1 MKEKIKSYLFLII
14 GSLVF
19 LFLPLLFS
27 PRPPEEENFLFTK
40 ASLRDFLANLLML
53 FFFFLNFYLLIQA
66 LYMKEKYVL
75 YGLILII
82 CFLAVCILPSLI
94 TGHNPF
100 LPNTDFLTKIHRGRR
115 AGRDL
120 MPNRPNGF
128 FFLEEIRHH
137 IFLFTAVIFSSA
149 FFREKVRNKIIEN
162 EKLQAELSHLKTQI
176 HPHFLF
182 NTLNSIYAL
191 SIQKDDKA
199 AETIVKLSEFMRYLL
214 KESNQDE
221 VLLEK
226 EITYIDNYI
235 DLQKSRLRNAVDL
248 EYKANGDF
256 WIHKIAPLLLF
267 PFIENAFK
275 YGVNPDENSV
285 IKIVIES
292 NEKHLNMTVFNHK
305 VSVVNIESSKIGLQ
319 NTLDRLQL
327 YYPKKHFLTI
337 EENEKSYTV
346 NLKIELV

>member
-1 MKEKIKSYLFLII
+1 M
-14 GSLVF
+14 
-19 LFLPLLFS
+19 LL
-27 PRPPEEENFLFTK
+27 
-40 ASLRDFLANLLML
+40 
-53 FFFFLNFYLLIQA
+53 FFFLNFYVLIQA
-66 LYMKEKYVL
+66 LYIKKKFVS
-75 YGLILII
+75 YGFILFI

-100 LPNTDFLTKIHRGRR
+100 YPNIDFLPKIHNGD
-115 AGRDL
+115 RDF
-120 MPNRPNGF
+120 MSNRPNGF

-137 IFLFTAVIFSSA
+137 VFLFVAVIFSSA
-149 FFREKVRNKIIEN
+149 FFREKVRNKNIEN

-191 SIQKDDKA
+191 SIKNDNKA
-199 AETIVKLSEFMRYLL
+199 PETIIKLSEFMRYLL

-235 DLQKSRLRNAVDL
+235 DLQKSRLRNTVDL
-248 EYKANGDF
+248 EYNANGDF
-256 WIHKIAPLLLF
+256 WKYKIAPLLLF

-285 IKIVIES
+285 IKITIKSIE
-292 NEKHLNMTVFNHK
+292 NDLNMTVFNHK
-305 VSVVNIESSKIGLQ
+305 VSVINIESSKIGLQ

-327 YYPKKHFLTI
+327 YYPKKHSLTI
-337 EENEKSYTV
+337 EENEQSYTV
-346 NLKIELV
+346 NLRIELE

>member
-1 MKEKIKSYLFLII
+1 MEEKFKSYFFLIT
-14 GSLVF
+14 GSLMF

-27 PRPPEEENFLFTK
+27 PRPPEEENFLFTRT
-40 ASLRDFLANLLML
+40 SLRDLLANLLML
-53 FFFFLNFYLLIQA
+53 LFFFLNFYVLIQA

-75 YGLILII
+75 YGLILTI

-100 LPNTDFLTKIHRGRR
+100 LPNTDFLPKINRRGEN
-115 AGRDL
+115 L
-120 MPNRPNGF
+120 IPNLPNGF

-137 IFLFTAVIFSSA
+137 IFLFVAVIFSSA
-149 FFREKVRNKIIEN
+149 FFREKIRNKVIEN

-191 SIQKDDKA
+191 SIKKDDKT

-214 KESNQDE
+214 KDSNQDE

-226 EITYIDNYI
+226 EIIYIDNYI

-248 EYKANGDF
+248 DYKVNGDF
-256 WIHKIAPLLLF
+256 GKYKIAPLLLF

-285 IKIVIES
+285 IKISIAS
-292 NEKHLNMTVFNHK
+292 NENHLNMTVFNNK
-305 VSVVNIESSKIGLQ
+305 VSIMNIESSKIGLQ
-319 NTLDRLQL
+319 NTRDRLQL
-327 YYPKKHFLTI
+327 YYPKKHSLSI
-337 EENEKSYTV
+337 EENEQSYIV
-346 NLKIELV
+346 NLRIELV

>member
-1 MKEKIKSYLFLII
+1 MQEKLKSYLFLII

-27 PRPPEEENFLFTK
+27 PHPPEEESFFFTR
-40 ASLRDFLANLLML
+40 ASLRDFFANLLML
-53 FFFFLNFYLLIQA
+53 LFFFLNFYVLIQA
-66 LYMKEKYVL
+66 LYIKKKYVL
-75 YGLILII
+75 YSFIIII
-82 CFLAVCILPSLI
+82 CLLIVCIVPSVI

-100 LPNTDFLTKIHRGRR
+100 TPHTDFLPEIHKP
-115 AGRDL
+115 GRDFI
-120 MPNRPNGF
+120 PKRPNGL

-137 IFLFTAVIFSSA
+137 IFMFTAVIFSSA
-149 FFREKVRNKIIEN
+149 FLREKIRSKTIEN

-191 SIQKDDKA
+191 SIKKDDKA
-199 AETIVKLSEFMRYLL
+199 ADTIVKLSEFMRYLL
-214 KESNQDE
+214 KDSNQNE

-235 DLQKSRLRNAVDL
+235 DLQKSRLRNAIDL
-248 EYKANGDF
+248 EYKTNGDF
-256 WIHKIAPLLLF
+256 SKYKIAPLLLF

-285 IKIVIES
+285 IKITIDVHE
-292 NEKHLNMTVFNHK
+292 NHLSMTVFNHK
-305 VSVVNIESSKIGLQ
+305 VSIINIESSKIGLQ
-319 NTLDRLQL
+319 NTYERLQL
-327 YYPKKHFLTI
+327 YYLKKHTLKI
-337 EENEKSYTV
+337 EENEYTYTV
-346 NLKIELV
+346 NLRIELA

>member
-1 MKEKIKSYLFLII
+1 MQEKLKSYLFLII

-27 PRPPEEENFLFTK
+27 PRPPEEENYLFTK
-40 ASLRDFLANLLML
+40 ATQRDFLANLLML
-53 FFFFLNFYLLIQA
+53 LFFFLNFYVLIET
-66 LYMKEKYVL
+66 LYIKKKYVL
-75 YGLILII
+75 YGFIIII
-82 CFLAVCILPSLI
+82 CLLIVCIVPSIL

-100 LPNTDFLTKIHRGRR
+100 TPHNEFLPDIHKPDRDF
-115 AGRDL
+115 
-120 MPNRPNGF
+120 MPKKRPNGF

-149 FFREKVRNKIIEN
+149 FLREKVRNKVIEN

-191 SIQKDDKA
+191 SIKKDDKT

-214 KESNQDE
+214 KDSNQDE

-248 EYKANGDF
+248 EYKTNGDF
-256 WIHKIAPLLLF
+256 SKYKIAPLLLF

-285 IKIVIES
+285 IKIAIEVS
-292 NEKHLNMTVFNHK
+292 ENHLSMTVFNHK
-305 VSVVNIESSKIGLQ
+305 VSIINIESSKIGLQ
-319 NTLDRLQL
+319 NTYDRLQL
-327 YYPKKHFLTI
+327 YYPKKHTLKI
-337 EENEKSYTV
+337 EENEHIYTV
-346 NLKIELV
+346 NLRIELV

>member
-1 MKEKIKSYLFLII
+1 MQEKLKSYLFLII
-14 GSLVF
+14 ASLAF

-27 PRPPEEENFLFTK
+27 PHPPEEENYLFSKPTQ
-40 ASLRDFLANLLML
+40 RDFLANLLML
-53 FFFFLNFYLLIQA
+53 IFFFLNFYVLIQA
-66 LYMKEKYVL
+66 LYINKKYIL
-75 YGLILII
+75 YGFIIII
-82 CFLAVCILPSLI
+82 CLLIVCIVPSVI

-100 LPNTDFLTKIHRGRR
+100 ALHTETINKAHK
-115 AGRDL
+115 AGESF

-128 FFLEEIRHH
+128 SFIEEIRHH

-149 FFREKVRNKIIEN
+149 FLREKIRNKTIEN

-191 SIQKDDKA
+191 SIKKDDKA
-199 AETIVKLSEFMRYLL
+199 ADTIVKLSEFMRYLL
-214 KESNQDE
+214 QDSNQDE

-235 DLQKSRLRNAVDL
+235 DLQKSRLRNSIDL
-248 EYKANGDF
+248 EYKTNGDF
-256 WIHKIAPLLLF
+256 SKYKIAPLLLF

-285 IKIVIES
+285 IKIAIELHE
-292 NEKHLNMTVFNHK
+292 NHLNMTVFNHK
-305 VSVVNIESSKIGLQ
+305 VSIINIESSKIGLQ
-319 NTLDRLQL
+319 NTYDRLQL
-327 YYPKKHFLTI
+327 YYAKKHD
-337 EENEKSYTV
+337 
-346 NLKIELV
+346 LKIEESEHIYVVNLRIELA

>member
-1 MKEKIKSYLFLII
+1 
-14 GSLVF
+14 VF

-40 ASLRDFLANLLML
+40 ATQRDFLANLLML
-53 FFFFLNFYLLIQA
+53 LFFFLNFYLLIQA
-66 LYMKEKYVL
+66 LYMKEKYIL
-75 YGLILII
+75 YGLVLTI

-100 LPNTDFLTKIHRGRR
+100 HPNIDFLPQIHK
-115 AGRDL
+115 RDKNFI
-120 MPNRPNGF
+120 PNRPNGF

-137 IFLFTAVIFSSA
+137 IFLFAAVIFSSA

-191 SIQKDDKA
+191 SIKKDDKA

-214 KESNQDE
+214 KDSNQDE

-248 EYKANGDF
+248 EYNAIGDF
-256 WIHKIAPLLLF
+256 WMHKIAPLLLF

-285 IKIVIES
+285 IKIAIKLDD
-292 NEKHLNMTVFNHK
+292 NHLTMRVFNHK
-305 VSVVNIESSKIGLQ
+305 VSVSNIESSKIGLQ

-327 YYPKKHFLTI
+327 YYPKKHSFTI
-337 EENEKSYTV
+337 DENQESYTV
-346 NLKIELV
+346 NLRIELA

>member
-1 MKEKIKSYLFLII
+1 MQKKLKSYLFLIV

-27 PRPPEEENFLFTK
+27 PHPPEEESLFFTR

-53 FFFFLNFYLLIQA
+53 LFFFLNFYLLIET
-66 LYMKEKYVL
+66 LYIKKKYVL
-75 YGLILII
+75 YGFIIII
-82 CFLAVCILPSLI
+82 CLLIVCIVPSVI

-100 LPNTDFLTKIHRGRR
+100 TPNDDFLPEFHNPMKGF
-115 AGRDL
+115 
-120 MPNRPNGF
+120 MPKKRPNGF

-149 FFREKVRNKIIEN
+149 FLREKVRNKIIEN

-191 SIQKDDKA
+191 SIKKDDKA
-199 AETIVKLSEFMRYLL
+199 ADTIVKLSEFMRYLL
-214 KESNQDE
+214 KDSNQNE
-221 VLLEK
+221 VFLEK

-235 DLQKSRLRNAVDL
+235 DLQRSRLRNSIDL
-248 EYKANGDF
+248 EYKTDGDF
-256 WIHKIAPLLLF
+256 SKYKIAPLLLF

-285 IKIVIES
+285 IKITIEVF
-292 NEKHLNMTVFNHK
+292 EDHLNMTVFNHK
-305 VSVVNIESSKIGLQ
+305 VSIINIESSKIGLQ
-319 NTLDRLQL
+319 NTYDRLQL
-327 YYPKKHFLTI
+327 YYPKKHT
-337 EENEKSYTV
+337 
-346 NLKIELV
+346 LKIEEDEHVYNVNLRIELT

>member
-1 MKEKIKSYLFLII
+1 
-14 GSLVF
+14 
-19 LFLPLLFS
+19 
-27 PRPPEEENFLFTK
+27 
-40 ASLRDFLANLLML
+40 
-53 FFFFLNFYLLIQA
+53 
-66 LYMKEKYVL
+66 MKEKYVL
-75 YGLILII
+75 YGLILTI

-100 LPNTDFLTKIHRGRR
+100 LPNTDFLPKINRRGEN
-115 AGRDL
+115 L
-120 MPNRPNGF
+120 IPNLPNGF

-137 IFLFTAVIFSSA
+137 IFLFVAVIFSSA
-149 FFREKVRNKIIEN
+149 FFREKIRNKVIEN

-191 SIQKDDKA
+191 SIKKDDKT

-214 KESNQDE
+214 KDSNQDE

-226 EITYIDNYI
+226 EIIYIDNYI

-248 EYKANGDF
+248 DYKVNGDF
-256 WIHKIAPLLLF
+256 GKYKIAPLLLF

-285 IKIVIES
+285 IKISIAS
-292 NEKHLNMTVFNHK
+292 NENHLNMTVFNNK
-305 VSVVNIESSKIGLQ
+305 VSIMNIESSKIGLQ
-319 NTLDRLQL
+319 NTRDRLQL
-327 YYPKKHFLTI
+327 YYPKKHSLSI
-337 EENEKSYTV
+337 EENEQSYIV
-346 NLKIELV
+346 NLRIELV